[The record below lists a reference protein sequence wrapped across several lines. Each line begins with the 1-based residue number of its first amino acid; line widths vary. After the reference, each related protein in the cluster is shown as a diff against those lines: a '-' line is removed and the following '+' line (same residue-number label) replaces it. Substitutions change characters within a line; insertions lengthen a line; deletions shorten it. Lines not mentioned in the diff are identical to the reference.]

1 MNTKTSDLAKAG
13 WTILEPGTYPDGPRR
28 YRLDRLMAEQSPPVE
43 IEGHF
48 DTLAAAARAAESF
61 HAGNADDVRI
71 WDLRADRIIAKKI
84 FV

>member
-1 MNTKTSDLAKAG
+1 MNTKTSDLANAG
-13 WTILEPGTYPDGPRR
+13 WTILEPGTYPDGARR

-48 DTLAAAARAAESF
+48 DTLTAAARAAESYNVN
-61 HAGNADDVRI
+61 NADDVRI
-71 WDLRADRIIAKKI
+71 WDLRADRIVAKKI